1 MYLPRCALSFILSD
15 SSSLLCLSLVCFFC
29 RRYSSQAPSFSAG
42 VTCLIVATAM
52 LVRTL
57 LIKADLDKF
66 RAAHVPD
73 VETARTVFR
82 YGCRGR
88 CWGGGCKIFH
98 SFSMFFQSFF
108 TAFGVVGMIGLLEF
122 CV

>member
-1 MYLPRCALSFILSD
+1 MC
-15 SSSLLCLSLVCFFC
+15 LCLLFVVC
-29 RRYSSQAPSFSAG
+29 RLPPPQGPSFSAG
-42 VTCLIVATAM
+42 VTCLIVACAT

-82 YGCRGR
+82 YADRGDEE
-88 CWGGGCKIFH
+88 GGEEG
-98 SFSMFFQSFF
+98 
-108 TAFGVVGMIGLLEF
+108 
-122 CV
+122 

>member
-1 MYLPRCALSFILSD
+1 LALFVSCS
-15 SSSLLCLSLVCFFC
+15 FFC
-29 RRYSSQAPSFSAG
+29 RRSSQAPSFSAG

-82 YGCRGR
+82 Y
-88 CWGGGCKIFH
+88 
-98 SFSMFFQSFF
+98 
-108 TAFGVVGMIGLLEF
+108 AFEFLEVVTLWYF
-122 CV
+122 